1 MDGLGSPS
9 YKGPLIPRHRSVHE
23 LAPGVDAA
31 AHILD
36 VFEPLVPQPL
46 GNSGASP
53 AMMAMHHNPLA
64 AVRLQVPQ
72 PRGDGPHGDL
82 HRPFDRRGGEFV
94 RLADIEQHEP
104 FPVRLHLL
112 NGEDIDIRRQRLA
125 IHGKPAP
132 RACRI
137 NSRQPI
143 RRLRIRPHP
152 LLSRLLTMLDPALSR
167 QFAVDVVE
175 QLRAAGHQAL
185 WAGGCVRDQLLGK
198 TPKDYDVATDAEPER
213 IRDVFGRKR
222 TLAIGAAFGV
232 ITVLGPKDAGQ
243 IEVATFRRDI
253 GYSDGR
259 RPDAV
264 AFTSAEED
272 AKRRDFT
279 INGIFYD
286 PVAHQYLDYVGGQED
301 LQNHVLRAI
310 GNPHDRFAE
319 DKLRMLRAVRFA
331 ATLEFTL
338 EHATYEAIKA
348 HASQITIVSGE
359 RIAAEMRRIL
369 VHPNRVAAVE
379 MLRDS
384 RLLEFILPESRVL
397 DDQRDY
403 EGTWEGTTSLLGLLQ
418 SPGFPLALAA
428 LLFHMRSEAD
438 LLHEEA
444 VRRKE
449 EESEVSLDPKALIA
463 AVTGRWKLSNEER
476 EDLTVFLTQS
486 HLIRWAGVLR
496 GPRWGSVQ
504 QLLIARTGR
513 ELLDFTEAVE
523 TIRGN
528 PVDYIPWYREKL
540 KLPREQLDPPP
551 LITGDDLKA
560 AGEIP
565 GRLFASA
572 LSLVRQEQLDG
583 ILQTKD
589 QGLQRA
595 LEWMKLVRADADA
608 KNV

>member
-1 MDGLGSPS
+1 MP
-9 YKGPLIPRHRSVHE
+9 
-23 LAPGVDAA
+23 
-31 AHILD
+31 
-36 VFEPLVPQPL
+36 
-46 GNSGASP
+46 
-53 AMMAMHHNPLA
+53 
-64 AVRLQVPQ
+64 
-72 PRGDGPHGDL
+72 
-82 HRPFDRRGGEFV
+82 
-94 RLADIEQHEP
+94 
-104 FPVRLHLL
+104 
-112 NGEDIDIRRQRLA
+112 
-125 IHGKPAP
+125 
-132 RACRI
+132 
-137 NSRQPI
+137 
-143 RRLRIRPHP
+143 
-152 LLSRLLTMLDPALSR
+152 TDPALSR
-167 QFAVDVVE
+167 QFALDVVAK
-175 QLRAAGHQAL
+175 LRAAGHQAL

-198 TPKDYDVATDAEPER
+198 MPKDYDVATDAEPER
-213 IRDVFGRKR
+213 IREVFGRKR

-232 ITVLGPKDAGQ
+232 ITVLGPQNAGQ

-272 AKRRDFT
+272 AKRRDLT
-279 INGIFYD
+279 INGIFFD
-286 PVAHQYLDYVGGQED
+286 PVTEKYLDYVGGQED
-301 LQNHVLRAI
+301 LKNKIVRAI
-310 GNPHDRFAE
+310 GNPHERFAE

-348 HASQITIVSGE
+348 HASQIAIVSGE

-397 DDQRDY
+397 DEEREY
-403 EGTWEGTTSLLGLLQ
+403 EGISPLLAQAIRRRKKSCAGVPMTSWQGTTLFLSLLQ
-418 SPGFPLALAA
+418 SPRFPFALAA
-428 LLFHMRSEAD
+428 LLFNMRSETD

-449 EESEVSLDPKALIA
+449 VESEVSLDPKALIA

-476 EDLTVFLTQS
+476 EDLTTFLTQS
-486 HLIRWAGVLR
+486 HLICWAGVMR

-504 QLLIARTGR
+504 PLLIARTGS
-513 ELLDFTEAVE
+513 ELLDFTEALE
-523 TIRGN
+523 TMREN
-528 PVDYIPWYREKL
+528 PVDYISWYREKL
-540 KLPREQLDPPP
+540 KLPRELLDPPP

-560 AGEIP
+560 AGEVP

-583 ILQTKD
+583 ILETKD
-589 QGLQRA
+589 QALQRA
-595 LEWMKLVRADADA
+595 LEWMKLVRANSDK
-608 KNV
+608 KNA